1 MTFNITVEREAR
13 VKNDKTYY
21 TYFISANIRGKE
33 VRISVMPPDTG
44 GYRVLDIV
52 FGNQNEATLVVTPFE
67 IKDESTGK
75 VVRGNTYSVQSV
87 DEDGEIYECPIK
99 PSRTSDKSLLN
110 MILK

>member
-1 MTFNITVEREAR
+1 
-13 VKNDKTYY
+13 
-21 TYFISANIRGKE
+21 
-33 VRISVMPPDTG
+33 DTG

>member
-52 FGNQNEATLVVTPFE
+52 YGNQNEATLVVTPFE
-67 IKDESTGK
+67 IKDTSGR
-75 VVRGNTYSVQSV
+75 VVRGNTFSVQSY
-87 DEDGEIYECPIK
+87 DENGEIYECPIK

>member
-13 VKNDKTYY
+13 VKNDKTYF
-21 TYFISANIRGKE
+21 TYFISANIRGKD

-87 DEDGEIYECPIK
+87 DLK
-99 PSRTSDKSLLN
+99 KSNKLNHNHKDKDLPYHLLH
-110 MILK
+110 

>member
-1 MTFNITVEREAR
+1 MTFNIAVEREAHQ
-13 VKNDKTYY
+13 KENKTYH
-21 TYFISANIRGKE
+21 TYFIRANIRGKD

-67 IKDESTGK
+67 IKDESGK
-75 VVRGNTYSVQSV
+75 VIRGNSFSVQSV